1 MRLVRRTVRSVSA
14 ALGPARFLTWSSDD
28 GRRLETV
35 RIVVTDR
42 GLRASGHIVVVGRNS
57 FGATFSILCDA
68 QGRTRRLTVQGES
81 ALTERGLSLTRTPG
95 GPWLDG
101 AGKSPP
107 LPELDLAVDVD
118 LTASAFTNSLTIRRL
133 GLHERMGDEWVT
145 VAEVG
150 VPDLAVGPIVHRYTT
165 LAITDGG
172 ATLMHHGPAGAHEI
186 SCDREG
192 FVVDLPHLSYRLR

>member
-1 MRLVRRTVRSVSA
+1 VPSNVRSVSA

-35 RIVVTDR
+35 RIVVTER
-42 GLRASGHIVVVGRNS
+42 GLRASGHVIVVGRYS
-57 FGATFSILCDA
+57 YGASYSILCDA
-68 QGRTRRLTVQGES
+68 QGRTRRLTVQSES

-107 LPELDLAVDVD
+107 LPELDLAVDID
-118 LTASAFTNSLTIRRL
+118 LTACAFTNSLTIRRL
-133 GLHERMGDEWVT
+133 GLHRRYGDESVT

-150 VPDLAVGPIVHRYTT
+150 VPDLAVGPIMHRYTT
-165 LAITDGG
+165 AEIADTG
-172 ATLMHHGPAGAHEI
+172 ARIVHHGPAGVHDI
-186 SCDREG
+186 SVDAEG
-192 FVVDLPHLSYRLR
+192 FVIDLPHLSYRLR